1 MAKCIRCGKKGL
13 FLKLYRNA
21 YCKNCME
28 IIREEEKQVSD
39 AKEELQRI
47 NTSIE
52 QATLQAKIAEETAR
66 RADELLEK
74 AKEEARSE
82 ALDLAEKRTIELNT
96 QADDLIHLIL
106 IKNEELQ
113 KLEAR
118 IESQSKKA
126 KTAENRIAKAQQL
139 YDSMRYA
146 LEAFDIV
153 QSTND
158 PYYQTYSEHFTL
170 DLSEYRPDIKS
181 LSVKDLRS
189 LFKKNTK
196 AIQDLTDSYK
206 SHYTTKAN
214 AAIYQLMT
222 MALDAELTNILHD
235 LSFGK
240 LEDGIDR
247 VRVVTNK
254 YYEIAREGNQTIAST
269 LRKFIGQLEYL
280 YIEAIKIEYEY
291 YTQQARIREEQRALR
306 EQMRQEAEERK
317 QLEQQRKQVENEEK
331 KYQQE
336 IDRVKE
342 QMAATHAED
351 PEVEKLRKRLAE
363 LEGQLNAVETK
374 KADIINLQNGKAGT
388 VYIISN
394 IGSFGDNVYKVGMTR
409 RLEPQDRV
417 NELGD
422 ASVPFPFDVHSFI
435 FSEDA
440 VALETKLHQ
449 ELNNRRVNKVNL
461 RKEFFNITIEE
472 LRTIVEQIDP
482 TAPFTET
489 ALAEQYRQSLS
500 MGDTV
505 VGEIPLDSEDE
516 NEAV

>member
-1 MAKCIRCGKKGL
+1 MAKCVKCGRNGL
-13 FLKLYRNA
+13 FLKLTARGM
-21 YCKNCME
+21 CKECAALD
-28 IIREEEKQVSD
+28 IRESTIRELENRAREAEAASKRS
-39 AKEELQRI
+39 EELLDAAKREAR
-47 NTSIE
+47 T
-52 QATLQAKIAEETAR
+52 QATIDLEIHEHDLRRQIEAHDTTINEQSAKIHLMNDQILKMNAHSES
-66 RADELLEK
+66 L
-74 AKEEARSE
+74 AKKIS
-82 ALDLAEKRTIELNT
+82 
-96 QADDLIHLIL
+96 
-106 IKNEELQ
+106 
-113 KLEAR
+113 
-118 IESQSKKA
+118 
-126 KTAENRIAKAQQL
+126 TAENRISHTQRL
-139 YDSMRYA
+139 YDSMQYA
-146 LEAFDIV
+146 IDSFQEAESV
-153 QSTND
+153 SVAK
-158 PYYQTYSEHFTL
+158 TL
-170 DLSEYRPDIKS
+170 SYTTCTEVKIDEFRPDLKC

-189 LFKKNTK
+189 LFRKNAR

-206 SHYTTKAN
+206 HHYTTKTN
-214 AAIYQLMT
+214 ATIYQLMT

-240 LEDGIDR
+240 LDDGIER
-247 VRVVTNK
+247 VKEITAK
-254 YYEIAREGNQTIAST
+254 YYEIAKEGNQTIAPT

-280 YIEAIKIEYEY
+280 YIEAVKIEYEY

-336 IDRVKE
+336 IERVKE
-342 QMAATHAED
+342 QMIAISAED
-351 PEVEKLRKRLAE
+351 PEIEKLRKRLAD
-363 LEGQLNAVETK
+363 LEYQLNTVETK

-449 ELNNRRVNKVNL
+449 ELNSRRVNKINL
-461 RKEFFNITIEE
+461 RKEFFNITIDE
-472 LRTIVEQIDP
+472 LRAMVERIDP

-500 MGDTV
+500 MGDSV
-505 VGEIPLDSEDE
+505 VGSIPVDSEDDG
-516 NEAV
+516 EAV